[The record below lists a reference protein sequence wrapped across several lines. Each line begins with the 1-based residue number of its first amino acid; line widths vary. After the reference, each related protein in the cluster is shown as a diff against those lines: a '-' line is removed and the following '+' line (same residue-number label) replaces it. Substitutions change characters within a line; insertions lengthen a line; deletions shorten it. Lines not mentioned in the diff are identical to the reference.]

1 MTNRDKKQTSALF
14 TPSGERHYPT
24 LEDEKRHDLCCAII
38 EQAVYDWIGLDY
50 GRLGYMVA
58 RNGSSLVYRAEVKA
72 FFKGKWFEYL
82 LSYALPNLS
91 PEALRKELR
100 IE

>member
-1 MTNRDKKQTSALF
+1 MTNRDRKQTESLF
-14 TPSGERHYPT
+14 TPSGEKHYPT
-24 LEDEKRHDLCCAII
+24 IQDERRHDLACAII

-58 RNGSSLVYRAEVKA
+58 RNSNSLVYRAEVKA
-72 FFKGKWFEYL
+72 FFKGKWFETL
-82 LSYALPNLS
+82 LSYALPDFT
-91 PEALRKELR
+91 PADFRREMR